1 VVNSLSEPVSAPAIL
16 QRPECTPAILQRP
29 ECTPAILQRSECS
42 PAILLRDVKA
52 GYGHQFVLDSVSL
65 MVGRHE
71 SVAILGENGA
81 GKTTLLRLILGL
93 IKPWS
98 GSIEVEGRAIESEA
112 DRRWARQRI
121 GYVMQGSVPGRLP
134 ISVEDAVLLGRWGK
148 AFSYLTRPSKQD
160 RAATMKML
168 ALVGIEDLKRKDCRE
183 LSGGQ
188 VQRLNIARALVRE
201 PGILLLDEPTTH
213 LDKNAQ
219 IALVDL
225 LSDIRRTLGLSMV
238 VVSHDED
245 QARSLADRAYR
256 VSDLA
261 IAPDWGESACR

>member
-1 VVNSLSEPVSAPAIL
+1 VVKSPSK
-16 QRPECTPAILQRP
+16 PECA
-29 ECTPAILQRSECS
+29 
-42 PAILLRDVKA
+42 PAILLRDVTA
-52 GYGHQFVLDSVSL
+52 GYGHQLVLDSVSL
-65 MVGRHE
+65 VVGRRE

-93 IKPWS
+93 VQPWS
-98 GSIEVEGRAIESEA
+98 GSIEIEGKAVESEA

-121 GYVMQGSVPGRLP
+121 GYVMQGSVPGKLP

-160 RAATMKML
+160 RAAATRML
-168 ALVGIEDLKRKDCRE
+168 ELVGIEDLKRRDCRE

-213 LDKNAQ
+213 LDRNAQ
-219 IALVDL
+219 AALVDL
-225 LSDIRRTLGLSMV
+225 LRSIRQTLGLAMV

-261 IAPDWGESACR
+261 LTPDWGESACR